1 MDKIFKSNTI
11 MGIVAIATLVLVGI
25 MFWRV
30 QKANTKY
37 CDNAIAGGADVNP
50 KNA

>member
-30 QKANTKY
+30 QKANTN
-37 CDNAIAGGADVNP
+37 CANAIAGGADVNSE
-50 KNA
+50 NA

>member
-1 MDKIFKSNTI
+1 MDKIFKNNTI

-30 QKANTKY
+30 QTANKN
-37 CDNAIAGGADVNP
+37 CKDAIVGGANI
-50 KNA
+50 NENGEE

>member
-30 QKANTKY
+30 QKANTN
-37 CDNAIAGGADVNP
+37 CANAIAGGADVKP